1 MENNAIETK
10 TVTDLAEKTS
20 PADTDLFMAGDA
32 GTATL
37 KKVKWS
43 SMLAAI
49 KTKIASWTFQTLNTS
64 DKTIPGALNELNNNS
79 TYSFSGTY
87 AGEVQRRG
95 HIKKLAVS
103 SDAGATA
110 EQNIKICT
118 LPADYLPLKKI
129 EKWIIL
135 RGNITALLAINM
147 SGEVNISH
155 ISGSVSQGTWIS
167 VVETYI

>member
-1 MENNAIETK
+1 M
-10 TVTDLAEKTS
+10 
-20 PADTDLFMAGDA
+20 PCF
-32 GTATL
+32 
-37 KKVKWS
+37 KKSGQSRAYFSCLSILLPLLSCCHSCPVAYS
-43 SMLAAI
+43 
-49 KTKIASWTFQTLNTS
+49 
-64 DKTIPGALNELNNNS
+64 LNNNS

-95 HIKKLAVS
+95 HIKKLAIS